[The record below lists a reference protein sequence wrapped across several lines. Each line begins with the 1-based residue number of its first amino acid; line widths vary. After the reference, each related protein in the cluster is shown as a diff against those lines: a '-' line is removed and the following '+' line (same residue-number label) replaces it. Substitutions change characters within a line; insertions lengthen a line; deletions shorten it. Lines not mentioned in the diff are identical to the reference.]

1 MNKLLIAGLVAAA
14 VVVLGGCE
22 TTQKQA
28 GAGAEVGEAGA
39 EAEGGAGAATGGLA
53 GRRGLPG
60 AAELNDPNSP
70 LYTKVIYFEFDRSDI
85 GPEYV
90 DTLRAHAEYLA
101 ANPRARVT
109 VEGHCDER
117 GTREYNLAL
126 GEQRAEQVRRF
137 LLAEGVG
144 GSQIDTLSYGEER
157 AADPGHYESSWAL
170 NRRAVLVY

>member
-1 MNKLLIAGLVAAA
+1 VKKLVIAWLIPVMVAL
-14 VVVLGGCE
+14 LGGCE
-22 TTQKQA
+22 TTQKQEE
-28 GAGAEVGEAGA
+28 AGAEVGEAGMG
-39 EAEGGAGAATGGLA
+39 EGAGATTGGLA
-53 GRRGLPG
+53 DRGGLPG
-60 AAELNDPNSP
+60 TAALNDPNSP

-101 ANPRARVT
+101 ANPQARVT
-109 VEGHCDER
+109 LEGHCDER

-137 LLAEGVG
+137 LLAEGVS

-157 AADPGHYESSWAL
+157 AADPGHYESAWAL